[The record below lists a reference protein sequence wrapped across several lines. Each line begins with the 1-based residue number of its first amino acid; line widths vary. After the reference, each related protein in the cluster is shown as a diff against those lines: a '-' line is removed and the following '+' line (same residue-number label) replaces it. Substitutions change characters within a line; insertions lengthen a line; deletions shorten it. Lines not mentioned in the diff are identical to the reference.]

1 MPQAVRFCFELELE
15 GVVSACDLEVKFSFG
30 VLILVRSL
38 TLTEAVETGHTG
50 ANLRAFGVCC
60 PLFIFRKKY
69 SFSAV
74 KQHGAKRKYT
84 APILLYQNHCATFNI
99 IQSGDIETNPG
110 PNTCTICEKTVRKN

>member
-1 MPQAVRFCFELELE
+1 MPQAVRFCFELE

-60 PLFIFRKKY
+60 PLFIFRKNTRFLLLNNMVPKESTQHPY
-69 SFSAV
+69 CCIKTIVLHSTLYKVETSKPIQDLTPAQSV
-74 KQHGAKRKYT
+74 KKQ
-84 APILLYQNHCATFNI
+84 
-99 IQSGDIETNPG
+99 
-110 PNTCTICEKTVRKN
+110 